1 MTRAER
7 PDDFVE
13 DPAPGEA
20 DDVVLVAEVVTLEV
34 VESED
39 TEENDTV
46 NDVVEV
52 VLAEVDGA
60 PDEWQNLRTREWE
73 NGMMSRMI
81 HESLS

>member
-46 NDVVEV
+46 NVVVEV

-60 PDEWQNLRTREWE
+60 PDGVAEFEDEGVGERDDVEDDT
-73 NGMMSRMI
+73 
-81 HESLS
+81 